1 MSYPPMHRQLLRRQL
16 HAAPPQRVA
25 FPARHIGRRRYGTSD
40 KGDRDDFKGQLY
52 QSTSER
58 IGREK
63 ADYTRFAQLRAAE
76 KAARGPPTWLVPF
89 GKSVMPCDGG
99 VLGRVGGE

>member
-1 MSYPPMHRQLLRRQL
+1 MSCLPMRQQLLRRQL
-16 HAAPPQRVA
+16 HAAQPQRVA
-25 FPARHIGRRRYGTSD
+25 FPTRHIGRRMYVTND

-58 IGREK
+58 AGREK
-63 ADYTRFAQLRAAE
+63 ADSARFAQLRAAE
-76 KAARGPPTWLVPF
+76 VGRGPLTWFVPF

-99 VLGRVGGE
+99 VLGTGGGE